1 MNRKRIEAAA
11 YPENRPLIK
20 NDRELEQA
28 QAKILICQALLAN
41 ARRTLPPEAF
51 RRESARRLE
60 EWNRLDQSIRTYL
73 TELPEG
79 AAQRTEEEG
88 EAEFKAAMPA
98 ARSQNTAS
106 VLAGQRVRLEFRM
119 GSGELVQTI
128 ELRGARAWGMLQAL
142 SGEEPARPMPEAEIE
157 AIKDRVDVIEAA
169 LIDVRQSLE
178 RLLVDGHEP

>member
-1 MNRKRIEAAA
+1 MIN
-11 YPENRPLIK
+11 

-28 QAKILICQALLAN
+28 QAKLLICQALLAN

-60 EWNRLDQSIRTYL
+60 EWNRLDQAIRSYL
-73 TELPEG
+73 TDLPEG
-79 AAQRTEEEG
+79 AGERSEEQG
-88 EAEFKAAMPA
+88 EADYQAAMPEA
-98 ARSQNTAS
+98 MGKNTAA
-106 VLAGQRVRLEFRM
+106 VLQGQRVRLEFRM

-142 SGEEPARPMPEAEIE
+142 SGEPPERPLPQAEIE

-169 LIDVRQSLE
+169 LVDVRVSLE
-178 RLLVDGHEP
+178 RLLTEGVEA

>member
-1 MNRKRIEAAA
+1 MQAMTRPRWRTREAPSPMNRKVTEAAA
-11 YPENRPLIK
+11 YRENGPMIK

-60 EWNRLDQSIRTYL
+60 EWNRLDQSIRAYL

-88 EAEFKAAMPA
+88 EAEFKAALPA

-119 GSGELVQTI
+119 GSGVLVQTI
-128 ELRGARAWGMLQAL
+128 ELRGVPAWGMLKEL
-142 SGEEPARPMPEAEIE
+142 SGVAPARQIPEVEIE
-157 AIKDRVDVIEAA
+157 ATK
-169 LIDVRQSLE
+169 E
-178 RLLVDGHEP
+178 RAV

>member
-1 MNRKRIEAAA
+1 M
-11 YPENRPLIK
+11 IK
-20 NDRELEQA
+20 NDREREQA
-28 QAKILICQALLAN
+28 QAKLLICQALLAN
-41 ARRTLPPEAF
+41 ARRSLPPEAF
-51 RRESARRLE
+51 RRESARRIE
-60 EWNRLDQSIRTYL
+60 EWNRLDQQIRAYL
-73 TELPEG
+73 TDLPPD

-88 EAEFKAAMPA
+88 EAEFQANIPA

-142 SGEEPARPMPEAEIE
+142 SGEQPSRPMPEAEIE

-169 LIDVRQSLE
+169 LVDVRLSLE
-178 RLLVDGHEP
+178 RLLVDGGAP

>member
-1 MNRKRIEAAA
+1 M
-11 YPENRPLIK
+11 IK

-60 EWNRLDQSIRTYL
+60 EWSRLDQSIRAYL

-88 EAEFKAAMPA
+88 EAEFKAALPA

-142 SGEEPARPMPEAEIE
+142 SGEAPARQMPEAEIE

-169 LIDVRQSLE
+169 LVDVRLSLE
-178 RLLVDGHEP
+178 RLLVDGGEP